1 MIDWYVKTVLTVIAL
16 CLLALVLRDT
26 ETARAQG
33 IMNVRIVDV
42 RPFGIM
48 GEIPVTVENDSF
60 DPVSVRIEGNSSRP
74 LRVEVVD

>member
-1 MIDWYVKTVLTVIAL
+1 MIDWYTKTVLTVIAL

-33 IMNVRIVDV
+33 TMDVRIVDI
-42 RPFGIM
+42 RSSGIS
-48 GEIPVTVENDSF
+48 GEIPVTVENGSF
-60 DPVSVRIEGNSSRP
+60 DPVSVRIESSASRP

>member
-33 IMNVRIVDV
+33 TMDVRIVDV
-42 RPFGIM
+42 RSSGIM

-60 DPVSVRIEGNSSRP
+60 DPVSVRIESNSSRP